1 MTLQQTPSI
10 VLEHITLGYERNPI
24 VHIDH
29 LELPESGMV
38 FIVGPSGIGKSTFLE
53 SIGLMTNSFMNF
65 TANSSKFLLK
75 GNSINPEELWKENAM
90 ALSEIRKREFSFIF
104 QSTNLMPNFTV
115 GENILMA
122 AHNSEMDN
130 GAEEDIQSLL
140 EIVALPSDILQKA
153 PYHISGGQ
161 KQRIAFVRAMMSNF
175 SILLADEPT
184 GNLDFQNSINLF
196 GILKSFIEK
205 EKKVAI
211 IVTHHVELAEKFGD
225 FVLEIAPG
233 EKAISTLKLR
243 EITSSLKSSKH

>member
-1 MTLQQTPSI
+1 MTQHRSPSI
-10 VLEHITLGYERNPI
+10 VLENITLGYSNTPI
-24 VHIDH
+24 VHVDS
-29 LELPESGMV
+29 LELPETGMV

-53 SIGLMTNSFMNF
+53 SIGLMTNSFMDF
-65 TANSSKFLLK
+65 TASSGKYVLK
-75 GNSINPEELWKENAM
+75 GQPLNPDELWKENAT

-122 AHNSEMDN
+122 THNSE
-130 GAEEDIQSLL
+130 GKSGIEDQIQSLL
-140 EIVALPSDILQKA
+140 EIVALPPEILQKA

-161 KQRIAFVRAMMSNF
+161 KQRIAFVRAMMSSF

-205 EKKVAI
+205 ERKVAI
-211 IVTHHVELAEKFGD
+211 VVTHHVELAERFGD
-225 FVLEIAPG
+225 FILEIAPG

-243 EITSSLKSSKH
+243 ETLPAIKSSRH